1 MADTPNDTVNNS
13 IADYIESMSMDIEG
27 TLKSID
33 LTLRA
38 IARKDGLLIS
48 QSSLQDLVAAEQ
60 EAQEQSDRRK
70 NTDRRGAYANRFS
83 QSQTNNSRSQQDQRD
98 REQRRRE
105 QRDRES
111 SRYNRGNSFDDLF
124 NSRRRKSAFDDAL
137 DGFEKSFTK
146 SLFGRINPVSDII
159 NSSVQDLAKKL
170 GTDVNN
176 LGNTI
181 GMKLGKR
188 LGDAFDNSRIGN
200 RLKREW
206 NGIVNRFST
215 RVTGMFDRFGDWL
228 GGIDTSAVEEEIR
241 NAERPNPAEESAS
254 AAQQDET
261 ERRYRRPETVI
272 DVEQGAD
279 GVYRAAQQQAEASA
293 RAAGAVNDAENADRA
308 EPSINERQNTQ
319 STYATIND
327 NIVDLRN
334 TVDSRFTELL
344 EFLRQNSAATSRD
357 LNSAISESS
366 PNSDAIRE
374 VINDTSSQV
383 GNNIADSIP
392 SASDI
397 QNAVEGGASGD
408 TSSASTALSTFVQN
422 LSNASDS
429 VNETTERSLTSLG
442 RSSRQSTALIRRLGQ
457 NANAEGA
464 LVQTASTDLTAA
476 AESSAG
482 ALSGIGAGAT
492 EASAAFPAL
501 TLGLLAVAG
510 AASIASNLFQS
521 AMQPLKEGWGD
532 FAKGVLGAANR
543 TYTQTKEQLTNWQKR
558 MKDDIISVRQA
569 EFDIIKDAANKVT
582 DVWDNILTTVAA
594 TQGYTKAGVQD
605 LWSNYAQRLTEEGK
619 ASVVSS
625 ADIMDKLNSVLQ
637 KGLSGAVAEEFAY
650 VATILGNAIPTEDFF
665 QYAETYSS
673 IAANAIRMG
682 ASQEEAIQKA
692 DEELYSFASNLLFA
706 SKQIAGGFST
716 SLTNAGSLFEDS
728 AKIAMSSAMANAGAD
743 VSDISGV
750 LTAVAA
756 AVGSIA
762 PDLASSL
769 TGVITSLATGGNSSE
784 LTALR
789 SLAGVGASNTAFLK
803 ALSQDP
809 QKVFADM
816 FGKLAELQHMS
827 AENFMEVSEGLS
839 GVFGMSMDAFARI
852 DFAYLADAIASMNL
866 NNSALAENMDMLVS
880 GQTTSTES
888 QLRMQKVNQYMVEE
902 GLAYVLDNEV
912 ARSIQEHMWE
922 EQLANDLQNNTYAVE
937 LVGGTASLLNGLWTS
952 VNKVFD
958 VINPFRW
965 FSKVEGIIETSNEA
979 DYQRLEIEDILNY
992 GRVGKGNTEAQYNLL
1007 HGDTNLGLTD
1017 NYLQLISQGAALSPQ
1032 QRAEQLRAEQLG
1044 LMVANGQIIL
1054 PGTEW
1059 AHPELFTP
1067 PEEFTNFANSI
1078 VDKINQAVEDNTH
1091 PIVKYG
1097 QDLAAKISEAG
1108 VNKVVGTFKNAL
1120 KSEADTVKDVSSKYI
1135 WSTVG
1140 KGAYQQRI
1148 QQAEEASASFYIR
1161 NSESGIWKSREDALD
1176 QAHRDQQNAARQL
1189 FASLDESLSTY
1200 ITTRT
1205 ADVTTSQLANAT
1217 KAIAVENADAMS
1229 KFAADTMSYT
1239 TQAVLDSNGR
1249 MVQAVSQQ
1257 HRDFYTQSELIQQVM
1272 QDAASKTQSDMLMSF
1287 DDWIARFEADWNK
1300 QQGNDRLSYKKIDEI
1315 LSEYGSD
1322 ISMLERAYAE
1332 QETAQSSAAAR
1343 ARELHEVQF
1352 WEDMQQFATKDF
1364 PWYMREWERYYIQ
1377 HEAYGQVTAQA
1388 YGTES
1393 DYAADKKTNSQSIGA
1408 LFSAE
1413 QNEQGDAVIALARV
1427 LTDNSMWQQE
1437 LGNALKDPTL
1447 QTNALLSKILL
1458 VVEAIMQQNNET
1470 SIVSVPTS
1478 LSSLGLGVTNI

>member
-70 NTDRRGAYANRFS
+70 NTDRRGAYANRSS

-98 REQRRRE
+98 REQRRQE
-105 QRDRES
+105 QRNRES

-159 NSSVQDLAKKL
+159 NSSVQNLAKKL

-188 LGDAFDNSRIGN
+188 LGDAFDNSRIGS

-228 GGIDTSAVEEEIR
+228 SDVDTSAVEEEIR
-241 NAERPNPAEESAS
+241 NTERPNPAEESAS

-279 GVYRAAQQQAEASA
+279 GVYRAAQQQAEAPT
-293 RAAGAVNDAENADRA
+293 RAASDSENADRA
-308 EPSINERQNTQ
+308 EPSINERQNAQ

-357 LNSAISESS
+357 LNSAISESN
-366 PNSDAIRE
+366 PNSDVIRE
-374 VINDTSSQV
+374 VIDDTSSRV
-383 GNNIADSIP
+383 GENVADNLP

-422 LSNASDS
+422 LSDAGDS

-482 ALSGIGAGAT
+482 ALGGISTSAT
-492 EASAAFPAL
+492 EAGAAFPAL

-816 FGKLAELQHMS
+816 FGRLAELQHMS

-839 GVFGMSMDAFARI
+839 GIFGMSMDAFARV

-958 VINPFRW
+958 IINPFRW

-1067 PEEFTNFANSI
+1067 PEAFSNLANSI
-1078 VDKINQAVEDNTH
+1078 VDAVNQSAIDKAKELSNAMLESTNAVANM
-1091 PIVKYG
+1091 
-1097 QDLAAKISEAG
+1097 AG
-1108 VNKVVGTFKNAL
+1108 KMLNKVAKAAAGEL
-1120 KSEADTVKDVSSKYI
+1120 SGVKDISSKYI

-1140 KGAYQQRI
+1140 KGAYQQRV

-1300 QQGNDRLSYKKIDEI
+1300 QQGNDKLSYKKIDEI

-1413 QNEQGDAVIALARV
+1413 HNEEGDAVISLAKV